1 MQKECINCDLNQVKK
16 ICKILN
22 YNFDQEKQLTDLVK
36 QELEDCTKKLQE
48 LQVILDASNSA
59 RVEVNDRVYSGTRIC
74 IADVSMGV
82 KDTVHYCKFVKS
94 QGDVKM
100 VGL

>member
-1 MQKECINCDLNQVKK
+1 M
-16 ICKILN
+16 
-22 YNFDQEKQLTDLVK
+22 
-36 QELEDCTKKLQE
+36 EDCTKKLQE

-59 RVEVNDRVYSGTRIC
+59 RVEVNDRVYAGTRIC
-74 IADVSMGV
+74 IADVSMVV

>member
-36 QELEDCTKKLQE
+36 QELEDCDMSLTNPEVMGKLNNK
-48 LQVILDASNSA
+48 I
-59 RVEVNDRVYSGTRIC
+59 Y
-74 IADVSMGV
+74 
-82 KDTVHYCKFVKS
+82 
-94 QGDVKM
+94 
-100 VGL
+100 